1 MRSLRSGQQPMEA
14 EPVRFHLVLA
24 GGGHTHALLL
34 RRWLMQPRLRPA
46 HTLITLVSRQ
56 STAIYSGTLPALVAG
71 LIPPEECTI
80 DLRRLCAL
88 AGVSLLRAEIV
99 GLDPLARELRLE
111 GRPPLRFD
119 RLSLDVGAVT
129 VGPAAS
135 AVGPM
140 AQASDPEAQASG
152 PQVKT
157 TARHGLRL
165 ARPADRPQVA
175 AGHAPGTPTT
185 TPENAPTPGPPG
197 GESCGEPSDEW
208 SGGPAGDPHG
218 DRLAGGSGSHR
229 AARPPNGDADADPIR
244 RQTSSRLPPTLQEA
258 QEHSPPC
265 GAPGGPSA
273 GPSGDRLA
281 GGSGQP
287 VKPLEPFLVWLSTL
301 APGSAL
307 RIRGGGAAA
316 VELALALR
324 ARGHAPRLLLRGQGL
339 RLGSAA
345 ANRLGERLLSEAGIP
360 LERKVP
366 QEAPA
371 DLACTGSRAPA
382 WLAAAGLPV
391 QAATGRVLTAASLQ
405 VLEQPHLFAA
415 GDCAVLA
422 GAPRPASGVWA
433 VRATPVLA
441 TNLQR
446 SLERPQRPL
455 RPWRPQRRAL
465 QLLGD
470 GGWSWKGPRAVV
482 FWGPVALGPSRWLWH
497 WKRHLDQRFLE
508 GFAALA
514 VMGPEAMA
522 CRGCAAKLAAAPLE
536 GALARLEGMARA
548 QAPSPAVTALK
559 DGGKA
564 GGDGVDGSAAPGSAA
579 VAEPPAPPP
588 PEDAAVLATAAD
600 GSLLL
605 QSVDGFPALVADP
618 WLNARLTTLHA
629 CGDLWASG
637 AAVESVQALVTLP
650 EAAPALQEE
659 LLLQT
664 LAGVRSVLDPL
675 GARLIGGHTLEGR
688 DGAGLALA
696 LTVNGRVAPGRHWT
710 KGPLCPGDALLLCG
724 PLGSGV
730 LFAAAAAGAA
740 KPGWIDAALESMQRS
755 QAPLVELLNAHGC
768 RACTDITGF
777 GLLGHLGEMLAAR
790 AGVTGGL
797 PGDGSSPREVA
808 GDGVAAAAAGA
819 ASFESAGQAAVESGD
834 WNGRNGP
841 RGPADVG
848 RGAPPLTVRLEAG
861 NIPAFIGA
869 LELLDQGWASSLAP
883 ANARALALLE
893 GPVRL
898 VGEPAAAE
906 PRGTDQSPAPLH
918 PADRAQATRRAAL
931 EALLIDPQTCGPLL
945 AALPAERAGAAL
957 AALQRAGFL
966 EAALI
971 GTVQGTQKLANR
983 G

>member
-1 MRSLRSGQQPMEA
+1 MRGLSSGQVGA
-14 EPVRFHLVLA
+14 EPLRFHLLLA

-34 RRWLMQPRLRPA
+34 RHWLMRPRLRPA
-46 HTLITLVSRQ
+46 HTLVTLVSRS
-56 STAIYSGTLPALVAG
+56 STAVYSGTLPALVAG
-71 LIPPEECTI
+71 LIAAEESAI

-88 AGVSLLRAEIV
+88 AGVTFLRAEIV
-99 GLDPLARELRLE
+99 GLDPVARELRLE

-129 VGPAAS
+129 
-135 AVGPM
+135 
-140 AQASDPEAQASG
+140 
-152 PQVKT
+152 
-157 TARHGLRL
+157 
-165 ARPADRPQVA
+165 
-175 AGHAPGTPTT
+175 
-185 TPENAPTPGPPG
+185 
-197 GESCGEPSDEW
+197 
-208 SGGPAGDPHG
+208 
-218 DRLAGGSGSHR
+218 AGGSAEPD
-229 AARPPNGDADADPIR
+229 AAPRLDPEPNGPEPD
-244 RQTSSRLPPTLQEA
+244 
-258 QEHSPPC
+258 
-265 GAPGGPSA
+265 
-273 GPSGDRLA
+273 PSGT
-281 GGSGQP
+281 GGTQPTGSRAWGASGQP
-287 VKPLEPFLVWLSTL
+287 VKPLEPFLAWLSTL
-301 APGSAL
+301 TPGSAL

-324 ARGHAPRLLLRGQGL
+324 ARGYGPRLLLRGQGL

-345 ANRLGERLLSEAGIP
+345 ANRLGERLLAEAGIP
-360 LERKVP
+360 LERSVP
-366 QEAPA
+366 QAAPA

-391 QAATGRVLTAASLQ
+391 DAATGRVVTTASLQ
-405 VLEQPHLFAA
+405 ALEHPHLFAA
-415 GDCAVLA
+415 GDCAVVA

-446 SLERPQRPL
+446 SLEQPQRRL
-455 RPWRPQRRAL
+455 RRWRSQRRAL

-470 GGWSWKGPRAVV
+470 GGWSPKGPRAVV
-482 FWGPVALGPSRWLWH
+482 FWGPVALGPSRWLWR

-514 VMGPEAMA
+514 PMGPEAMA

-548 QAPSPAVTALK
+548 QAPSPCAPALNE
-559 DGGKA
+559 GR
-564 GGDGVDGSAAPGSAA
+564 DGV
-579 VAEPPAPPP
+579 
-588 PEDAAVLATAAD
+588 EDAAVLATAAD

-637 AAVESVQALVTLP
+637 ADLESVQALVTLP
-650 EAAPALQEE
+650 EAEPALQEE

-696 LTVNGRVAPGRHWT
+696 LTVNGRVDPGRHWL
-710 KGPLCPGDALLLCG
+710 KGPLREGDALLLSG

-730 LFAAAAAGAA
+730 LFAAAMAGAA
-740 KPGWIDAALESMQRS
+740 RPGWIDAALDTMQRS
-755 QAPLVELLNAHGC
+755 QARLVELLAAHGC
-768 RACTDITGF
+768 QACTDVTGF
-777 GLLGHLGEMLAAR
+777 GLLGHLGEMLAAGG
-790 AGVTGGL
+790 AGARSGGDVL
-797 PGDGSSPREVA
+797 GPA
-808 GDGVAAAAAGA
+808 GGAEDRAAAEVEDEDGNQDSRGGA
-819 ASFESAGQAAVESGD
+819 R
-834 WNGRNGP
+834 GRPDDRRRAPHP
-841 RGPADVG
+841 RVQIDP
-848 RGAPPLTVRLEAG
+848 RR
-861 NIPAFIGA
+861 IPAFTGA

-883 ANARALALLE
+883 ANGRALALLE

-898 VGEPAAAE
+898 VGEAAA
-906 PRGTDQSPAPLH
+906 AV
-918 PADRAQATRRAAL
+918 

-945 AALPAERAGAAL
+945 ATLPADRAGAAL
-957 AALQRAGFL
+957 AALQRAGFP

-971 GTVQGTQKLANR
+971 GRVLGAPER
-983 G
+983 SPES

>member
-1 MRSLRSGQQPMEA
+1 VRGLSSGQVGA
-14 EPVRFHLVLA
+14 EPLRFHLVLA

-34 RRWLMQPRLRPA
+34 RRWLMRPRLRPA
-46 HTLITLVSRQ
+46 HTLVTLVSRQ
-56 STAIYSGTLPALVAG
+56 STAAYSGTLPALVAG
-71 LIPPEECTI
+71 LIAAEESAI

-88 AGVSLLRAEIV
+88 AGVTFLRAEIV
-99 GLDPLARELRLE
+99 GLDPVARELRLE

-129 VGPAAS
+129 
-135 AVGPM
+135 
-140 AQASDPEAQASG
+140 
-152 PQVKT
+152 
-157 TARHGLRL
+157 
-165 ARPADRPQVA
+165 
-175 AGHAPGTPTT
+175 
-185 TPENAPTPGPPG
+185 
-197 GESCGEPSDEW
+197 
-208 SGGPAGDPHG
+208 
-218 DRLAGGSGSHR
+218 AGGSAEPD
-229 AARPPNGDADADPIR
+229 AAPRLDPEPDAPMPN
-244 RQTSSRLPPTLQEA
+244 
-258 QEHSPPC
+258 
-265 GAPGGPSA
+265 
-273 GPSGDRLA
+273 PSGT
-281 GGSGQP
+281 GGTQPTGNRAWGDSGQP
-287 VKPLEPFLVWLSTL
+287 VKPLEPFLAWLSTL
-301 APGSAL
+301 TPGSAL

-324 ARGHAPRLLLRGQGL
+324 ARGYGPRLLLRGQGL

-345 ANRLGERLLSEAGIP
+345 ANRLGERLLAEAGIP
-360 LERKVP
+360 LERNVP
-366 QEAPA
+366 QAAPA

-391 QAATGRVLTAASLQ
+391 DAATGRVVTTASLQ
-405 VLEQPHLFAA
+405 VLEHPHLFAA
-415 GDCAVLA
+415 GDCAVVA

-446 SLERPQRPL
+446 SLEQPQRRL
-455 RPWRPQRRAL
+455 RRWRSQRRAL

-470 GGWSWKGPRAVV
+470 GGWSPKGPRAVV
-482 FWGPVALGPSRWLWH
+482 FWGAVALGPSRWLWR
-497 WKRHLDQRFLE
+497 WKRHLDQRFLR

-514 VMGPEAMA
+514 PMGPEAMA

-548 QAPSPAVTALK
+548 QAPSPSAPALNE
-559 DGGKA
+559 GR
-564 GGDGVDGSAAPGSAA
+564 DGV
-579 VAEPPAPPP
+579 
-588 PEDAAVLATAAD
+588 EDAAELATAAD

-637 AAVESVQALVTLP
+637 ADLESVQALVTLP
-650 EAAPALQEE
+650 EAEPALQEE

-696 LTVNGRVAPGRHWT
+696 LTVNGRVDPGRHWL
-710 KGPLCPGDALLLCG
+710 KGPLREGDALLLSG

-730 LFAAAAAGAA
+730 LFAAAMAGAA
-740 KPGWIDAALESMQRS
+740 RPGWIDAALETMQRS
-755 QAPLVELLNAHGC
+755 PARLVELLAAHGC
-768 RACTDITGF
+768 QACTDVTGF
-777 GLLGHLGEMLAAR
+777 GLLGHLGEMLAAG
-790 AGVTGGL
+790 AGAAAGL
-797 PGDGSSPREVA
+797 PGDGLP
-808 GDGVAAAAAGA
+808 GDGL
-819 ASFESAGQAAVESGD
+819 SAGE
-834 WNGRNGP
+834 
-841 RGPADVG
+841 
-848 RGAPPLTVRLEAG
+848 TVLLEAKS
-861 NIPAFIGA
+861 IPAFTGA

-883 ANARALALLE
+883 ANGRALALLE

-898 VGEPAAAE
+898 VGEAAA
-906 PRGTDQSPAPLH
+906 AV
-918 PADRAQATRRAAL
+918 

-945 AALPAERAGAAL
+945 ATLPADRAGAAL
-957 AALQRAGFL
+957 AALQRAGFP

-971 GTVQGTQKLANR
+971 GRVLGAPEFSAR